1 VLGAF
6 EHHVL
11 EEVGEAGAPGAL
23 VQRADVVPQVDRDQR
38 QPMIFPEDDLKSV
51 RQRVLLILEIGNLE
65 RRRLRSRESRNR
77 LAT

>member
-1 VLGAF
+1 VF
-6 EHHVL
+6 E
-11 EEVGEAGAPGAL
+11 EMRKACAPSLL
-23 VQRADVVPQVDRDQR
+23 VHRANVVPQVDRDQR